1 MRGVGTRH
9 SANAL
14 LSFGWWSS
22 SAKGRH
28 HERPDRDG
36 RHGPPSGDR
45 LAWRSLG
52 RGPRLRAMTHTR
64 GRHVPLGATT
74 KSAPARR
81 WPHRPGNI
89 QTRKVPNT
97 DADSRIFSVSLRYHA
112 MKPRCSS
119 STLRPRSTSTAPP
132 AICAGFCQRAP
143 NTRPIYR
150 PQRRTRRSPR

>member
-1 MRGVGTRH
+1 MRGVGIRHRCRGFPACGYEEGVRLLGFVLVKNQAGQEGVRTRH

-14 LSFGWWSS
+14 LSFGRWSS

-52 RGPRLRAMTHTR
+52 RGPRLRAMTRTR
-64 GRHVPLGATT
+64 GRHVPLGTTT

-97 DADSRIFSVSLRYHA
+97 DADSRQPDWRL
-112 MKPRCSS
+112 
-119 STLRPRSTSTAPP
+119 TP
-132 AICAGFCQRAP
+132 ANAREDKKYAAVDG
-143 NTRPIYR
+143 
-150 PQRRTRRSPR
+150 